1 MKGLVVN
8 TQPQDAVLAALN
20 EIDESDFQ
28 NGRAGWKGEISTAL
42 LDAVFSIRARYESS
56 TPGKGVLG
64 RVESFRRTHE
74 DRRDDLKALLEL
86 GENRI
91 SEIMGATQ
99 TSGKPKSQAVV
110 EAAQAL
116 EKIGVNEASDLTETK
131 VTEAKAAYTG
141 VHGLGWITFEYFLM
155 LLGKPGI
162 KADTMVQRFVNDAL
176 SAEGLDEVDAKTAHQ
191 MLTDIFE
198 EYNQDHWKNLSNFD
212 HAIWRYQR
220 RR

>member
-1 MKGLVVN
+1 MN
-8 TQPQDAVLAALN
+8 SQQHQAVLAALD

-28 NGRAGWKGEISTAL
+28 DGRVGWPGEISTAL
-42 LDAVFSIRARYESS
+42 VDAVFSIRARYESP

-74 DRRDDLKALLEL
+74 DRRDDLKALVEL
-86 GENRI
+86 GE
-91 SEIMGATQ
+91 SEITGIMGATQ
-99 TSGKPKSQAVV
+99 TGGRAKSVAVI

-116 EKIGVNEASDLTETK
+116 SNIGLNQAAH
-131 VTEAKAAYTG
+131 VTDSNVDDAKRAYTD

-162 KADTMVQRFVNDAL
+162 KADTMVRRFVNDAL
-176 SAEGLDEVDAKTAHQ
+176 GAENLDKVDARTAHGL
-191 MLTDIFE
+191 LTEIFKK
-198 EYNQDHWKNLSNFD
+198 YNKDYWKGLSTLD